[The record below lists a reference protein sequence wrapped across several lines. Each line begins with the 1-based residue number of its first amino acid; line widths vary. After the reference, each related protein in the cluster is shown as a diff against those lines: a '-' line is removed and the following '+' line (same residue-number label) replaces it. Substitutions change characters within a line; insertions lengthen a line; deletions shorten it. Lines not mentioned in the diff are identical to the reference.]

1 MDSKPGKNSKQI
13 ILEAAKELFAEKGF
27 DGARVDEIAKRARV
41 NKALIYYYFESKEK
55 ILGELMLGLVKEL
68 KEFKDQL
75 IVVPEDSD
83 LKQFFNEERKD
94 ALIFNYFK
102 FFEKHKL
109 LLQIIMAESLK
120 GDGSK
125 GVLFEMLSFAWED
138 TMCRIEQMTGGAVS
152 EFEELST
159 AAVFFA
165 LLPMLNFVAFGE
177 KWAKYNGLDFSAVEA
192 GYYRIFKKI
201 YHDYFVNTVLLE
213 E

>member
-1 MDSKPGKNSKQI
+1 
-13 ILEAAKELFAEKGF
+13 
-27 DGARVDEIAKRARV
+27 
-41 NKALIYYYFESKEK
+41 
-55 ILGELMLGLVKEL
+55 
-68 KEFKDQL
+68 
-75 IVVPEDSD
+75 
-83 LKQFFNEERKD
+83 
-94 ALIFNYFK
+94 
-102 FFEKHKL
+102 
-109 LLQIIMAESLK
+109 
-120 GDGSK
+120 
-125 GVLFEMLSFAWED
+125 
-138 TMCRIEQMTGGAVS
+138 MCRIKQMTGGAVS